1 MCLPRP
7 FTNFGTSV
15 CVAVGLLEY
24 SHAKKCNFFKTLRF
38 LFFPCVF
45 GIWTIKQKLPEIQ
58 FYLLG
63 LVFNAQIQSWSNVFF
78 KNFLWGYF
86 WPKQKSHDFFFWF
99 SLNFPKP
106 KFQNLLHPFKNG
118 SDGQECITDLWS
130 YFVYLLS
137 SLSPVCTAGIF
148 CWSVFNNHRCCAFM
162 SLLQLF
168 GIIWTYHTK
177 VLCP

>member
-1 MCLPRP
+1 MTIYISIFIFLLKNHTRELLKIVSVCLPPP

-63 LVFNAQIQSWSNVFF
+63 LVFNAQIKSWSNVFF
-78 KNFLWGYF
+78 
-86 WPKQKSHDFFFWF
+86 QK
-99 SLNFPKP
+99 L
-106 KFQNLLHPFKNG
+106 
-118 SDGQECITDLWS
+118 
-130 YFVYLLS
+130 FVRLYL
-137 SLSPVCTAGIF
+137 VKAK
-148 CWSVFNNHRCCAFM
+148 SVM
-162 SLLQLF
+162 SNVFDTML
-168 GIIWTYHTK
+168 
-177 VLCP
+177 

>member
-1 MCLPRP
+1 MLQLFYQIKQVLLFWNFFVTYSLSHLLTQSNELSLLKMTIYILIFIFLLKNHTRELLKIVSVCLPRP

-63 LVFNAQIQSWSNVFF
+63 LVFNV
-78 KNFLWGYF
+78 
-86 WPKQKSHDFFFWF
+86 
-99 SLNFPKP
+99 
-106 KFQNLLHPFKNG
+106 QN
-118 SDGQECITDLWS
+118 
-130 YFVYLLS
+130 
-137 SLSPVCTAGIF
+137 
-148 CWSVFNNHRCCAFM
+148 
-162 SLLQLF
+162 
-168 GIIWTYHTK
+168 
-177 VLCP
+177 